1 MTTTNERVAITPA
14 EDATIIKRGEFTEI
28 AIWRSEYNGQ
38 RQVSVA
44 QRHPKRTGGYW
55 STRQP
60 IVYDAELSA
69 AFMKQA
75 IGHTHVVTNLVD
87 YDMDVQEALDCPRTF
102 YDGDTLMVE
111 NTFEPDV
118 RARLSALGHKVEEA
132 VHPFGGGQMA
142 LINWDEGTFVAG
154 SEPRKDGLAIAY

>member
-75 IGHTHVVTNLVD
+75 IGHTLLVNDEGVVTKVAAI
-87 YDMDVQEALDCPRTF
+87 EAPAAK
-102 YDGDTLMVE
+102 G
-111 NTFEPDV
+111 
-118 RARLSALGHKVEEA
+118 RARGKAVSAIKA
-132 VHPFGGGQMA
+132 A
-142 LINWDEGTFVAG
+142 
-154 SEPRKDGLAIAY
+154 SK

>member
-1 MTTTNERVAITPA
+1 MTTNERVAITPA
-14 EDATIIKRGEFTEI
+14 EDAIIIKRGEFTEI

-75 IGHTHVVTNLVD
+75 IGHTLLVND
-87 YDMDVQEALDCPRTF
+87 EGVAAIEAPSAK
-102 YDGDTLMVE
+102 G
-111 NTFEPDV
+111 
-118 RARLSALGHKVEEA
+118 RARGK
-132 VHPFGGGQMA
+132 
-142 LINWDEGTFVAG
+142 
-154 SEPRKDGLAIAY
+154 AIAAIKAK